1 MAEKI
6 LAAPKM
12 VSFSHLPAVKK
23 KTFLVQLEKIFGPS
37 YFVTA
42 PALSKSPISEV
53 SQKVQFPF
61 ALKLV
66 NPCK

>member
-23 KTFLVQLEKIFGPS
+23 ETIFGAARKIFW
-37 YFVTA
+37 
-42 PALSKSPISEV
+42 
-53 SQKVQFPF
+53 PF
-61 ALKLV
+61 LFCDGFSFGSFAAAKPTLV
-66 NPCK
+66 FLTS